1 MSGARHRPGAW
12 LVAVVAATGMV
23 GVGATARARVITY
36 VAKAGDSAESIAA
49 DYYGNRSLALL
60 ISEGNALP
68 KDAKLKAGQKIRIP
82 TAVTYKVRRGDT
94 LEALA
99 KRFLDDGRRAPA
111 LAALCGLRSVDKLR
125 EGQELTIPFQHL
137 HQAEAPE
144 SLTSVAR
151 AFYGDGSRAKLL
163 QEFNFRPSPMLGK
176 GDRIIV
182 PIAHVHI
189 RSVRLQQ
196 APPPP
201 PPPPSKKGA
210 PPPPPPQQ
218 PLVVPLPAVEAQR
231 REAELAE
238 RVSLHLRL
246 AEKAYKEGEYAEVPA
261 QLDKLLAAEDPSE
274 PQLAEIFRLKAF
286 SYVALGLDEL
296 AVSSFREVLARK
308 PDLVLDEA
316 TVSPKIRAA
325 LDRARRSAPP

>member
-1 MSGARHRPGAW
+1 MSARRGVIA
-12 LVAVVAATGMV
+12 VAVALLLVAAT
-23 GVGATARARVITY
+23 AAEARVITY
-36 VAKAGDSAESIAA
+36 VAKAGDTPESIAA
-49 DYYGNRSLALL
+49 DYYGNRSLAQL
-60 ISEGNALP
+60 ITEGNGLP
-68 KDAKLKAGQKIRIP
+68 RDAKIRAGQKIRIP

-111 LAALCGLRSVDKLR
+111 LAQLCGLRSVDKLR

-163 QEFNFRPSPMLGK
+163 QEFNFRSSPMLSK
-176 GDRIIV
+176 GDKIIV

-201 PPPPSKKGA
+201 PPKKKGA
-210 PPPPPPQQ
+210 TPDPTPPQ

-274 PQLAEIFRLKAF
+274 PQLAEIFRLKAY

-308 PDLVLDEA
+308 PDLTLDAA

-325 LDRARRSAPP
+325 FDRAKKAPPP

>member
-1 MSGARHRPGAW
+1 MSARRPVSW
-12 LVAVVAATGMV
+12 VVATVVATGIV
-23 GVGATARARVITY
+23 VAGASSARARVITY
-36 VAKAGDSAESIAA
+36 VAKAGDTAESIAS

-60 ISEGNALP
+60 ITEGNALP
-68 KDAKLKAGQKIRIP
+68 RDAKIKPGQKIRIP

-94 LEALA
+94 LEGLA
-99 KRFLDDGRRAPA
+99 MRFLDDRRRAPA
-111 LAALCGLRSVDKLR
+111 LAQLCGLRSVDKLR

-163 QEFNFRPSPMLGK
+163 QEFNFRSSPMLGK
-176 GDRIIV
+176 GEKIIV

-201 PPPPSKKGA
+201 APSKKGA
-210 PPPPPPQQ
+210 PPPPPQQQ

-238 RVSLHLRL
+238 RVALHLRL

-274 PQLAEIFRLKAF
+274 PQLAEIFRLKAY

-325 LDRARRSAPP
+325 LERARRSAPP